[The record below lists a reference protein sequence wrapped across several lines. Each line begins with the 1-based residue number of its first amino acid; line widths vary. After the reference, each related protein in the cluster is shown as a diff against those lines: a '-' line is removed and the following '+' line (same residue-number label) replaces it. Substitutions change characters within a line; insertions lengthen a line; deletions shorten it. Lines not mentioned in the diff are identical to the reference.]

1 MHKYKKNE
9 VLVINTENKL
19 LPFASQKNF
28 RNAMVR
34 SYRSV
39 ARKDLNGNPVLDAN
53 GKPIVDFGF
62 LEAFEYGVNNP
73 EIKCIVIES
82 FTRLCELIELY
93 AEKVLGKTG
102 YDFWGYYLDE
112 LTRILLT
119 ISSNCP
125 KPIIWTALPE
135 ILVDENGARVERV
148 AVSGKLKNK
157 VESYFEI
164 VVWADIDSKAKDAQ
178 DRHRFALRSNGKN
191 SAKTPYELY
200 PPEKVFMPNDVNLLL
215 NDIRALYGI
224 DPEDVSAHYPKI
236 LICGTS
242 GFGKS
247 TSLRNL
253 ASAEETNA
261 TTESK

>member
-1 MHKYKKNE
+1 MHKYKKDE

-28 RNAMVR
+28 RNAMIR
-34 SYRSV
+34 SYRTV
-39 ARKDLNGNPVLDAN
+39 TRKDSSGKPILDAN

-62 LEAFEYGVNNP
+62 LEAFEHGVNNP
-73 EIKCIVIES
+73 QIKCIVIES
-82 FTRLCELIELY
+82 FTRLCELIEIY

-135 ILVDENGARVERV
+135 ILVDENGSRVERV

-157 VESYFEI
+157 VESYFEC
-164 VVWADIDSKAKDAQ
+164 VVWADVDGKAKDAS
-178 DRHRFALRSNGKN
+178 DRFRFMLRSNGKN
-191 SAKTPYELY
+191 SAKVPFELY
-200 PPEKVFMPNDVNLLL
+200 PSDKVFMPNDVNMLL
-215 NDIRALYGI
+215 NDIRTMYGI
-224 DPEDVSAHYPKI
+224 DPNDPDAHYPKI
-236 LICGTS
+236 MICGTS

-253 ASAEETNA
+253 AEA
-261 TTESK
+261 TDVTSESK